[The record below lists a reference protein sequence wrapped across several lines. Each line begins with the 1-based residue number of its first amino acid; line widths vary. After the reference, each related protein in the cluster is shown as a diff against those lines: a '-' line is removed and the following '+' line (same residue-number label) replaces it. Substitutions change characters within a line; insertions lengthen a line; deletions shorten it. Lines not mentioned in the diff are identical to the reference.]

1 MTLQEDKRVLTGEL
15 MEGANCC
22 AAKAASLGT
31 GRVFSRHRCL
41 AVRTFERVSGPKI
54 DNGLVKT
61 VGVLGVIGASFIARL
76 LREPVLEMRRQWGAR
91 A

>member
-22 AAKAASLGT
+22 AAKGAYSLAT
-31 GRVFSRHRCL
+31 GVWPL
-41 AVRTFERVSGPKI
+41 VTVRTFERVSGPKI